1 MEINDV
7 IKEVAN
13 MLQLSNVYSANFDA
27 DSFDTQTQKDINL
40 IVSCINEVLCDIA
53 TDHLPLKKTETISVS
68 GGVYQLSNLSNT
80 FHKLI
85 EAKTNKPYKVE
96 LENLYIENGTYE
108 ITYSFLPDIYEF
120 GDTIENFDTRLTMYA
135 LCFGVAAEY
144 CLISGNYN
152 ESEMWNSRF
161 ESAMQIAKRKNGLTK
176 LKERRWIWKKQN
188 TQKLQQ

>member
-53 TDHLPLKKTETISVS
+53 TDHLPLKKTETILVS

-85 EAKTNKPYKVE
+85 EVKTNKPYNVE

-161 ESAMQIAKRKNGLTK
+161 ESAMQVAKRKNGLTK
-176 LKERRWIWKKQN
+176 LKERRWI
-188 TQKLQQ
+188 